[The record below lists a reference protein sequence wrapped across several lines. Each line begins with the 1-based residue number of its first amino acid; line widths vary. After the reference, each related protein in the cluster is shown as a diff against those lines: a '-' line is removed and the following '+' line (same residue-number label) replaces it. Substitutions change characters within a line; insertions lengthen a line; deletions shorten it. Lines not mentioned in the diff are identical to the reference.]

1 MPATAHRAFDDYD
14 MMWQILGY
22 LSPSA
27 YIEDGELCIIGDRT
41 MLARCARVSQN
52 MSRPALDLL
61 WRNLPSLS
69 PLLSLSESHSARNA
83 KDFLMEKPKAKKSRL
98 ANGNVCTP
106 PVGVYLVDH

>member
-1 MPATAHRAFDDYD
+1 MPAGAHRAFDDYD

-27 YIEDGELCIIGDRT
+27 FIIDGELCINGDRT

-61 WRNLPSLS
+61 WRNLPSLG
-69 PLLSLSESHSARNA
+69 PLLSLSETRSTRNA
-83 KDFLMEKPKAKKSRL
+83 KDFLMEKPKARKSGL
-98 ANGNVCTP
+98 IDGNVCTP
-106 PVGVYLVDH
+106 LVGAYTADH